1 MTCPQLCTL
10 SLLHRPWRDRLRL
23 TTVCN
28 RYERDDSGPEPQMIP
43 FVMRCWRSS
52 MKQSSS
58 FQALF
63 FIVLLG
69 EFAAIVFVGL
79 SVVLACFPLEPII
92 EVT

>member
-1 MTCPQLCTL
+1 
-10 SLLHRPWRDRLRL
+10 
-23 TTVCN
+23 
-28 RYERDDSGPEPQMIP
+28 
-43 FVMRCWRSS
+43 

-58 FQALF
+58 FQALI

-79 SVVLACFPLEPII
+79 SVVLACFPLEPIM